1 MRPILLA
8 TAAITLATLTA
19 AQAQPRTVTMPDTQT
34 PVSKPTGEK
43 PIDNGPT
50 TPESNNAY
58 QGGGVVL
65 QGAPGAP
72 APTPQPTPPGQIPD
86 KAVPK

>member
-1 MRPILLA
+1 MRLILLA
-8 TAAITLATLTA
+8 TAAMTLAGLS
-19 AQAQPRTVTMPDTQT
+19 AQAQPRTVTVPEAQT
-34 PVSKPTGEK
+34 EVRKPTGEK
-43 PIDNGPT
+43 PVDNGPT

-72 APTPQPTPPGQIPD
+72 APVPQPTPAGQVPAA
-86 KAVPK
+86 AVRK